1 MFLPLRVVTISNDR
15 KGPCCSG
22 GGGVVSED
30 FLGERTPGPDG
41 EVGDRGRAKQGSL
54 IRKKRNV
61 LKDYRS
67 FAKTRMRGPVGPFT
81 CLFVPSL

>member
-1 MFLPLRVVTISNDR
+1 M
-15 KGPCCSG
+15 
-22 GGGVVSED
+22 VSED
-30 FLGERTPGPDG
+30 FLGEKTPGPDG

-67 FAKTRMRGPVGPFT
+67 FAKTRMREDQ
-81 CLFVPSL
+81 